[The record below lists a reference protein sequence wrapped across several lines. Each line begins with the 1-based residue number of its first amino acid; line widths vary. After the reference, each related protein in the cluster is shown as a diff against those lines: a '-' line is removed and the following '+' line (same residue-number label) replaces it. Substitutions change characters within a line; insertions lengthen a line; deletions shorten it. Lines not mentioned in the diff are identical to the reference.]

1 MPYYVVCPDEE
12 DLCVEVFKTLK
23 KAEARA
29 EENARL
35 EENIPVYIFHGKI
48 KKVYEEAIEE
58 SDEED
63 SESEGEAVET
73 DGDDEEEGDEVNE
86 LVGGVIGV
94 QINKESSVS
103 NVFDTSHLVRTRP
116 QQG

>member
-12 DLCVEVFKTLK
+12 DLCVETFKTLK
-23 KAEARA
+23 KAEVRA
-29 EENARL
+29 EENARS

-48 KKVYEEAIEE
+48 KKVYEEAIEGSE
-58 SDEED
+58 EED

-73 DGDDEEEGDEVNE
+73 DGGDEEEGDEEVNE

-94 QINKESSVS
+94 QINKGSKVVS
-103 NVFDTSHLVRTRP
+103 NCF
-116 QQG
+116 